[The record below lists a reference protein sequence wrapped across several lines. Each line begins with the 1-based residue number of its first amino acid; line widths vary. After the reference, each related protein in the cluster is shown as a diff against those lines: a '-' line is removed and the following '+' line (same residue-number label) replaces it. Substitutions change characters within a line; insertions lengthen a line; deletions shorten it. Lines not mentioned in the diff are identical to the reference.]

1 VSESDTPFQLKLFM
15 GAQMRSRGYTWSLVL
30 AGGEGSRLRSLTTDG
45 AGASV
50 PKQFCS
56 LFGATTLL
64 EDALN
69 RGRAVADG
77 GRVCAIVADHHHR
90 WWCKALR
97 GLRSTNVIVQ
107 PSSRGTAIGILLP
120 LLKILARDRLARIVV
135 LPSDHFVRDEAGLAR
150 SLRLA
155 ASLTETPESN
165 LVLLGIG
172 PDHPDPEFGYI
183 VPGRPDRHG
192 TFRVQRFVE
201 KPDWATAT
209 GLLDAGALWNSFIF
223 AVSGAALLELYRRRH
238 STIVDAMTK
247 AFTSGKAAL
256 GELYE
261 QLPNLDFSR
270 DVLEGAEDTL
280 RVLAVPGCGWSDL
293 GTPQRVAECV
303 RRCNA
308 SLTARQQVRPGV
320 VTLATAHLR
329 SIAEM
334 GVWGATE
341 HMLADRWSITQPRTG
356 AEGVTLL

>member
-1 VSESDTPFQLKLFM
+1 
-15 GAQMRSRGYTWSLVL
+15 
-30 AGGEGSRLRSLTTDG
+30 
-45 AGASV
+45 
-50 PKQFCS
+50 
-56 LFGATTLL
+56 
-64 EDALN
+64 
-69 RGRAVADG
+69 
-77 GRVCAIVADHHHR
+77 
-90 WWCKALR
+90 
-97 GLRSTNVIVQ
+97 
-107 PSSRGTAIGILLP
+107 

-201 KPDWATAT
+201 KPDGATAT

-223 AVSGAALLELYRRRH
+223 AVRGAALLELYRRRH

>member
-1 VSESDTPFQLKLFM
+1 MAP
-15 GAQMRSRGYTWSLVL
+15 GPRCRSSFARC
-30 AGGEGSRLRSLTTDG
+30 
-45 AGASV
+45 SV
-50 PKQFCS
+50 PRRFWKTRS
-56 LFGATTLL
+56 T
-64 EDALN
+64 
-69 RGRAVADG
+69 RGCAVADG

-107 PSSRGTAIGILLP
+107 PSNRGTAIGILLP

-135 LPSDHFVRDEAGLAR
+135 LPSDHFVRDEGGLAR

-165 LVLLGIG
+165 LVLLGIS

-183 VPGRPDRHG
+183 VPDRPDRHG

-223 AVSGAALLELYRRRH
+223 AVRGAALLELYRRRH
-238 STIVDAMTK
+238 STIVDAMAK

-261 QLPNLDFSR
+261 RLPNLDFSR
-270 DVLEGAEDTL
+270 AVLEGAEDTL

-308 SLTARQQVRPGV
+308 SLTARQLVRPGV
-320 VTLATAHLR
+320 VTLAATAHLR

-334 GVWGATE
+334 GVSGATE

>member
-1 VSESDTPFQLKLFM
+1 M
-15 GAQMRSRGYTWSLVL
+15 A
-30 AGGEGSRLRSLTTDG
+30 
-45 AGASV
+45 
-50 PKQFCS
+50 
-56 LFGATTLL
+56 
-64 EDALN
+64 
-69 RGRAVADG
+69 
-77 GRVCAIVADHHHR
+77 
-90 WWCKALR
+90 
-97 GLRSTNVIVQ
+97 
-107 PSSRGTAIGILLP
+107 PSAC
-120 LLKILARDRLARIVV
+120 
-135 LPSDHFVRDEAGLAR
+135 
-150 SLRLA
+150 
-155 ASLTETPESN
+155 
-165 LVLLGIG
+165 
-172 PDHPDPEFGYI
+172 
-183 VPGRPDRHG
+183 
-192 TFRVQRFVE
+192 E

-223 AVSGAALLELYRRRH
+223 AVRGAALLELYRRRH
-238 STIVDAMTK
+238 STIVDAMAK

-261 QLPNLDFSR
+261 RLPNLDFSR

-303 RRCNA
+303 RRSDA

-341 HMLADRWSITQPRTG
+341 HMLADSWSITQPRTG